1 MENMKYD
8 RQRDVDYS
16 IITLKNGNTITVR
29 RKPVIG
35 LGTFHKHSAVSS
47 WKISILFMYKDSAS

>member
-8 RQRDVDYS
+8 RQREVDYS

-35 LGTFHKHSAVSS
+35 LGTFHKYSAVS
-47 WKISILFMYKDSAS
+47 WKISKLFMYKGSAS

>member
-1 MENMKYD
+1 MKYD
-8 RQRDVDYS
+8 RQREVDYS

-35 LGTFHKHSAVSS
+35 LGIFHKHSAVSS
-47 WKISILFMYKDSAS
+47 WKISILFMYKGSAS